1 MAILTDI
8 FVSSPADAQR
18 YEALEP
24 KRSGGPFE
32 LVQFKGLTSLEFGTL
47 WAIINDE
54 EFDFDKHALESLA
67 PEENTWLFRFPPVF
81 VQKLAALTPA
91 AVKEVAAAWAD
102 TEELQWDPSEAEE
115 VIVELVRLAKLASSP
130 SKGLYLWGFD
140 LGATVSA
147 LGDAQSLSGSAD

>member
-47 WAIINDE
+47 WAILNNE

-67 PEENTWLFRFPPVF
+67 PEGETWLFRFPAAY
-81 VQKLAALTPA
+81 VQKLATLGPA
-91 AVKEVAAAWAD
+91 
-102 TEELQWDPSEAEE
+102 Q
-115 VIVELVRLAKLASSP
+115 AK
-130 SKGLYLWGFD
+130 KNRGN
-140 LGATVSA
+140 LGIDRRTAMGTR
-147 LGDAQSLSGSAD
+147 GS